1 MDNFDRIG
9 TIARIDTVP
18 PISGWI
24 LCSLFTSFG
33 CGLEVSITLF
43 PTSWCSDFFQWDTL
57 LRRWSSSIWQQW
69 SLEISNDS
77 TIKNYFNSHMD
88 HLLSGWVLNVQT
100 ILQLKATGTSDLIWI
115 IHCQVEGNA
124 KLNFVCSIYM
134 YCYIHFYFQCLSIF
148 KKKNVDIENTTLNPS
163 QFSPLMRQG
172 LWGSQQMPWGWV
184 VDNHPP
190 LSLPQAHPLP
200 RWDCEPSHSCRRN
213 DLEAALT
220 CHPKNIQGK
229 FLAMFMQNTAR
240 CFDHSYWNIQII
252 QSCTICNYF
261 EIKLFEKHI

>member
-1 MDNFDRIG
+1 MDPVLAVHELWPRTRGEHNAFPYELVLGLLSMGYFVEKVKQQHMAAVESWNFK
-9 TIARIDTVP
+9 
-18 PISGWI
+18 WFNNKK
-24 LCSLFTSFG
+24 LFQFSYGSFIVR
-33 CGLEVSITLF
+33 L
-43 PTSWCSDFFQWDTL
+43 
-57 LRRWSSSIWQQW
+57 
-69 SLEISNDS
+69 SLECSNDS
-77 TIKNYFNSHMD
+77 TVKGYRYFRSHMN
-88 HLLSGWVLNVQT
+88 HSLSGWGQCKAKFCVLN
-100 ILQLKATGTSDLIWI
+100 
-115 IHCQVEGNA
+115 IHV
-124 KLNFVCSIYM
+124 LLHSFLFPVSINF
-134 YCYIHFYFQCLSIF
+134 F
-148 KKKNVDIENTTLNPS
+148 KKNVDIENTTLNPS

-184 VDNHPP
+184 VDNRPP

-261 EIKLFEKHI
+261 EIKLFEIHI

>member
-1 MDNFDRIG
+1 M
-9 TIARIDTVP
+9 
-18 PISGWI
+18 
-24 LCSLFTSFG
+24 
-33 CGLEVSITLF
+33 
-43 PTSWCSDFFQWDTL
+43 
-57 LRRWSSSIWQQW
+57 
-69 SLEISNDS
+69 
-77 TIKNYFNSHMD
+77 
-88 HLLSGWVLNVQT
+88 
-100 ILQLKATGTSDLIWI
+100 
-115 IHCQVEGNA
+115 
-124 KLNFVCSIYM
+124 CSIYM

-148 KKKNVDIENTTLNPS
+148 FFKIVDIENTTLNPS

-184 VDNHPP
+184 VDNRQP

-240 CFDHSYWNIQII
+240 CFDHSYWNIQI
-252 QSCTICNYF
+252 QLCTICNYF
-261 EIKLFEKHI
+261 EIKLFEIHI

>member
-1 MDNFDRIG
+1 MDPVLAVHELWPRTRGEHNAFPYELVLGLLSMGYFVEKVKQQHMAAVESWNFK
-9 TIARIDTVP
+9 
-18 PISGWI
+18 WFNNKK
-24 LCSLFTSFG
+24 LFQFSYGSFIVR
-33 CGLEVSITLF
+33 L
-43 PTSWCSDFFQWDTL
+43 
-57 LRRWSSSIWQQW
+57 
-69 SLEISNDS
+69 SLECSNDS
-77 TIKNYFNSHMD
+77 K
-88 HLLSGWVLNVQT
+88 
-100 ILQLKATGTSDLIWI
+100 QLKATGTSDLIWI

-124 KLNFVCSIYM
+124 KLNLYVLNIHVLLHSFLFPVSIK
-134 YCYIHFYFQCLSIF
+134 FFF
-148 KKKNVDIENTTLNPS
+148 ENVDIENTTLNPR

-184 VDNHPP
+184 VDNRLP

-252 QSCTICNYF
+252 QSCTICN
-261 EIKLFEKHI
+261 